1 MNEVSMTRWSRMNHC
16 PAKSVS
22 SWQLSHVTDRCIDFN
37 LRKCSSLGSLR
48 RTANYYQRCTLLWR
62 TTLLLHTTCT
72 AKYGLEV
79 RDKFCYCH
87 IRREECSTY
96 WPLDHIV
103 HSVGWNIDLVCDTNN
118 DATSHSW
125 YELIQSLNILKA
137 LELHKLEGLVMF
149 PSLTYVIV

>member
-1 MNEVSMTRWSRMNHC
+1 MKSDEPLPRKISKLMT
-16 PAKSVS
+16 A
-22 SWQLSHVTDRCIDFN
+22 VTDRCIDFN